1 MDAQDD
7 GLHDDEEHGDA
18 GGGAARG
25 GSCLNMNPM
34 RMALPVAGGAPR
46 AQITRWSATAEH
58 VTYVVPALHAAI
70 AAAGGENGRHVVLAL
85 KKHGLVKPE
94 ERQPGRPAARG
105 AAAAD
110 DGSIVLCC
118 GPRGLWPTE
127 LIAQMR
133 GNLDGI
139 RLCRTLVCQQKVP
152 GQTRTWAQGLAM
164 MKVSM
169 SLNGTL
175 PDEKLATPEH
185 VVGTS
190 FVLCSAVLG
199 PDGLGDHELV
209 VHDCAGGG
217 DNDAR
222 RVFRRMRDLW
232 LSDWLLRD
240 SPSVPPREDAL
251 IYIIADAGGVGRLAE
266 WQKTGMSQKPL
277 ASLEQVL
284 RRAVSC
290 SSSTPPVERSCNDQS
305 SSRSATISSSVGSS
319 GSAEA
324 SDASAEGGAGTQRPS
339 KRGEPE
345 TPDTEHG
352 ARRDARLPG
361 PGFRG

>member
-169 SLNGTL
+169 ALNGTL

-190 FVLCSAVLG
+190 FVLCSALLG

-222 RVFRRMRDLW
+222 RVFRRMRDL
-232 LSDWLLRD
+232 
-240 SPSVPPREDAL
+240 
-251 IYIIADAGGVGRLAE
+251 
-266 WQKTGMSQKPL
+266 
-277 ASLEQVL
+277 
-284 RRAVSC
+284 
-290 SSSTPPVERSCNDQS
+290 
-305 SSRSATISSSVGSS
+305 
-319 GSAEA
+319 
-324 SDASAEGGAGTQRPS
+324 
-339 KRGEPE
+339 
-345 TPDTEHG
+345 
-352 ARRDARLPG
+352 
-361 PGFRG
+361 

>member
-34 RMALPVAGGAPR
+34 RMSLPVAGGAPR

-133 GNLDGI
+133 GNLAGI
-139 RLCRTLVCQQKVP
+139 RRCAVP
-152 GQTRTWAQGLAM
+152 GGFDSRPTEPSVAARRRAKRRRGGPLRGDDCGDVARLQFAVHQSPLQADDQGAI
-164 MKVSM
+164 
-169 SLNGTL
+169 
-175 PDEKLATPEH
+175 D
-185 VVGTS
+185 
-190 FVLCSAVLG
+190 AVLW
-199 PDGLGDHELV
+199 
-209 VHDCAGGG
+209 
-217 DNDAR
+217 R
-222 RVFRRMRDLW
+222 RC
-232 LSDWLLRD
+232 
-240 SPSVPPREDAL
+240 
-251 IYIIADAGGVGRLAE
+251 
-266 WQKTGMSQKPL
+266 QKG
-277 ASLEQVL
+277 
-284 RRAVSC
+284 
-290 SSSTPPVERSCNDQS
+290 RSCQKWRKDCMLALSNVAERGID
-305 SSRSATISSSVGSS
+305 SRGHALVMG
-319 GSAEA
+319 
-324 SDASAEGGAGTQRPS
+324 PS
-339 KRGEPE
+339 HC
-345 TPDTEHG
+345 DYW
-352 ARRDARLPG
+352 L
-361 PGFRG
+361 

>member
-1 MDAQDD
+1 
-7 GLHDDEEHGDA
+7 
-18 GGGAARG
+18 
-25 GSCLNMNPM
+25 
-34 RMALPVAGGAPR
+34 
-46 AQITRWSATAEH
+46 
-58 VTYVVPALHAAI
+58 
-70 AAAGGENGRHVVLAL
+70 VVLAL

-133 GNLDGI
+133 GNLAGI

-190 FVLCSAVLG
+190 FVLCSALLG

-217 DNDAR
+217 DNDAQ
-222 RVFRRMRDLW
+222 RVFRRMRELW
-232 LSDWLLRD
+232 LSDWLL
-240 SPSVPPREDAL
+240 
-251 IYIIADAGGVGRLAE
+251 
-266 WQKTGMSQKPL
+266 
-277 ASLEQVL
+277 
-284 RRAVSC
+284 
-290 SSSTPPVERSCNDQS
+290 PVERSCNDQS

-324 SDASAEGGAGTQRPS
+324 SDASAEGGAGAQRPS

>member
-1 MDAQDD
+1 
-7 GLHDDEEHGDA
+7 
-18 GGGAARG
+18 
-25 GSCLNMNPM
+25 
-34 RMALPVAGGAPR
+34 
-46 AQITRWSATAEH
+46 
-58 VTYVVPALHAAI
+58 
-70 AAAGGENGRHVVLAL
+70 
-85 KKHGLVKPE
+85 
-94 ERQPGRPAARG
+94 
-105 AAAAD
+105 
-110 DGSIVLCC
+110 
-118 GPRGLWPTE
+118 
-127 LIAQMR
+127 
-133 GNLDGI
+133 
-139 RLCRTLVCQQKVP
+139 
-152 GQTRTWAQGLAM
+152 
-164 MKVSM
+164 
-169 SLNGTL
+169 
-175 PDEKLATPEH
+175 
-185 VVGTS
+185 
-190 FVLCSAVLG
+190 VLCSALLG

-290 SSSTPPVERSCNDQS
+290 RSSTPPVERSCNDQS

-324 SDASAEGGAGTQRPS
+324 SDASAEGGAGAQRPS